1 MRGTELSQLTIS
13 TVRTDADLED
23 MIEVQALVRPDWQ
36 PKLENLRHN
45 LESNPD
51 LTYFVGRLG
60 EEPVA
65 CGFVEPWADFSQG
78 DLAVVPARRR
88 RGIGS
93 ALFAEI
99 SVRARGFGKS
109 EIQGEVKESD
119 AESRAFFERRGFVQT
134 GGEKAVVL
142 ELDGIE
148 PPDPE
153 PPEGLRI
160 VSRAEE
166 PDRLYEMYALAV
178 QADEDIPGSAGV
190 QSYERWRAMDIDRP
204 NCLPELCFLALAG
217 EEVVGYAFLQAS
229 GERAFHGLTVTRRDW
244 RRRGVASALKRTEI
258 AAAKDAGFKRLL
270 TESEERNEPMR
281 RLNEKLGFVPAP
293 EWSTVVMRGP
303 LALP

>member
-1 MRGTELSQLTIS
+1 MLAIDV
-13 TVRTDADLED
+13 VRSDADLEA
-23 MIEVQALVRPDWQ
+23 MIQVQALVRPDWR

-51 LTYFVGRLG
+51 LTYVVGRLG
-60 EEPVA
+60 DEPVG
-65 CGFVEPWADFSQG
+65 CGFIEPWGDLSQG
-78 DLAVVPARRR
+78 DIAVVPARRS

-99 SVRARGFGKS
+99 SSRGHSLGKA
-109 EIQGEVKESD
+109 EIQGEVQESD
-119 AESRAFFERRGFVQT
+119 AESLAFFEHRGFVPV

-142 ELDGIE
+142 ELEGIDA
-148 PPDPE
+148 PDPE
-153 PPEGLRI
+153 PPEGVRI
-160 VSRAEE
+160 VTRAEE
-166 PDRLYEMYALAV
+166 PDRLDEMYAVAT

-217 EEVVGYAFLQAS
+217 DEVIGYAFLQES
-229 GERAFHGLTVTRRDW
+229 GERAFHGLTATRRDW
-244 RRRGVASALKRTEI
+244 RRRGVATALKHAEI
-258 AAAKDAGFKRLL
+258 AAAKRAGFKRLL

-303 LALP
+303 IAILKG

>member
-1 MRGTELSQLTIS
+1 MLAIDV
-13 TVRTDADLED
+13 VRSDADLEA
-23 MIEVQALVRPDWQ
+23 MIQVQSLVRPDWR

-51 LTYFVGRLG
+51 LTYVVGRLG
-60 EEPVA
+60 DEPVG
-65 CGFVEPWADFSQG
+65 CGFIEPWGDFSQG
-78 DLAVVPARRR
+78 DIAVVPARRG

-99 SVRARGFGKS
+99 SSRGHSLGKA
-109 EIQGEVKESD
+109 EIQGEVQESD
-119 AESRAFFERRGFVQT
+119 TESLAFFEHRGFAPV

-142 ELDGIE
+142 ELEGIDL
-148 PPDPE
+148 PDPE
-153 PPEGLRI
+153 PPEGVRI
-160 VSRAEE
+160 VTRAEE
-166 PDRLYEMYALAV
+166 PDRLDEMYAVAT

-217 EEVVGYAFLQAS
+217 DEVIGYALLQDS

-244 RRRGVASALKRTEI
+244 RRRGVATALKHAEI
-258 AAAKDAGFKRLL
+258 AAAKRAGFKRLL

-303 LALP
+303 IAILEG

>member
-1 MRGTELSQLTIS
+1 MLEIA

-23 MIEVQALVRPDWQ
+23 MIRVQALVRPDWR

-51 LTYFVGRLG
+51 LSYFVGRVG

-99 SVRARGFGKS
+99 SVRARGFGKT
-109 EIQGEVKESD
+109 EIQGEVQESD

-148 PPDPE
+148 PSEVE
-153 PPEGLRI
+153 PPKGVRI

-166 PDRLYEMYALAV
+166 PDRLDEMYALAV
-178 QADEDIPGSAGV
+178 QADEDIPGSAGR
-190 QSYERWRAMDIDRP
+190 QSYERWRAM
-204 NCLPELCFLALAG
+204 
-217 EEVVGYAFLQAS
+217 
-229 GERAFHGLTVTRRDW
+229 
-244 RRRGVASALKRTEI
+244 LKRAEI
-258 AAAKDAGFKRLL
+258 AAAKRAGFKRLL

-303 LALP
+303 LA

>member
-1 MRGTELSQLTIS
+1 MLVIS
-13 TVRTDADLED
+13 TVRSDADLED
-23 MIEVQALVRPDWQ
+23 MIRVQALVRPEWQ
-36 PKLENLRHN
+36 PKLENLRHH
-45 LESNPD
+45 LDSNPD

-65 CGFVEPWADFSQG
+65 CGFVEPWGPFSNG
-78 DLAVVPARRR
+78 DVAVVPARRR
-88 RGIGS
+88 SGIGS
-93 ALFAEI
+93 ALLAEV
-99 SVRARGFGKS
+99 SSRARGFGKT
-109 EIQGEVKESD
+109 EIQGEVQESD
-119 AESRAFFERRGFVQT
+119 AESRAFFDRRDFVPV
-134 GGEKAVVL
+134 GGEKALVL

-148 PPDPE
+148 PDEPE
-153 PPEGLRI
+153 PPEGVRI
-160 VSRAEE
+160 VTRAEMPE
-166 PDRLYEMYALAV
+166 RLDDMYVLAT

-217 EEVVGYAFLQAS
+217 DEVIGYAVLQDS

-244 RRRGVASALKRTEI
+244 RRRGVATALKQAEI
-258 AAAKDAGFKRLL
+258 STAKRAGYKRLL

-303 LALP
+303 LAR

>member
-1 MRGTELSQLTIS
+1 MQLAIAA
-13 TVRTDADLED
+13 VRTDADLEA
-23 MIEVQALVRPDWQ
+23 MIQVQALVRPDWE
-36 PKLENLRHN
+36 PKLENLRHH

-65 CGFVEPWADFSQG
+65 CGFVEPWGSFSQG
-78 DLAVVPARRR
+78 DVAVVPARRR

-99 SVRARGFGKS
+99 SALARGLGRD
-109 EIQGEVKESD
+109 EIQGEVQESD
-119 AESRAFFERRGFVQT
+119 AESRAFFEGRGFVQT

-148 PPDPE
+148 PPEVD
-153 PPEGLRI
+153 PPEGVRM

-166 PDRLYEMYALAV
+166 PDRLDEMYALAV

-217 EEVVGYAFLQAS
+217 EEVIGYAFLQAS
-229 GERAFHGLTVTRRDW
+229 SERAFHGLTVTRRDW
-244 RRRGVASALKRTEI
+244 RRRGVASALKRAEI
-258 AAAKDAGFKRLL
+258 AAAKRAGFKRLL

-293 EWSTVVMRGP
+293 EWSTVVMKGP

>member
-1 MRGTELSQLTIS
+1 MLAITAVRG
-13 TVRTDADLED
+13 DADLED
-23 MIEVQALVRPDWQ
+23 MIRVQALVRPDWQ

-51 LTYFVGRLG
+51 LTYYVGRLG

-65 CGFVEPWADFSQG
+65 CGFVEPWGSFSHG
-78 DLAVVPARRR
+78 DVAVVPARRG
-88 RGIGS
+88 RGVGS

-99 SVRARGFGKS
+99 SARARGLGRT
-109 EIQGEVKESD
+109 EIQGEVQESD
-119 AESRAFFERRGFVQT
+119 GESLAFFEHRGFVPV

-142 ELDGIE
+142 ELEGIE
-148 PPDPE
+148 PPEPH
-153 PPEGLRI
+153 PPEGVRI

-166 PDRLYEMYALAV
+166 PHRLDEMYALAV

-217 EEVVGYAFLQAS
+217 DEVIGYAFLQDS
-229 GERAFHGLTVTRRDW
+229 GERAFHGLTVTRREW
-244 RRRGVASALKRTEI
+244 RRRGVATALKHAEI
-258 AAAKDAGFKRLL
+258 ATAKRAGFKRLL

-303 LALP
+303 LA

>member
-1 MRGTELSQLTIS
+1 MLAIAP
-13 TVRTDADLED
+13 VRTDADLEA
-23 MIEVQALVRPDWQ
+23 MIRVQALVRPNWQ

-45 LESNPD
+45 LDSNPN

-65 CGFVEPWADFSQG
+65 CGFVEPWGELAQG

-88 RGIGS
+88 QGIGS

-99 SVRARGFGKS
+99 SARGRTLDTG
-109 EIQGEVKESD
+109 ELQGEVQESD
-119 AESRAFFERRGFVQT
+119 AESRAFFEHRGFVPV

-142 ELDGIE
+142 ELEGIDPPEVE
-148 PPDPE
+148 PPD
-153 PPEGLRI
+153 GVRI
-160 VSRAEE
+160 VTRAEE
-166 PDRLYEMYALAV
+166 PDRLDGMYALAT

-204 NCLPELCFLALAG
+204 NCLPELCFLALADD
-217 EEVVGYAFLQAS
+217 EVVGYAFLLAQGS
-229 GERAFHGLTVTRRDW
+229 RAFHGLTVTRRDW
-244 RRRGVASALKRTEI
+244 RRRGVATALKHAEI
-258 AAAKDAGFKRLL
+258 ATAKREGFERLL

-293 EWSTVVMRGP
+293 EWSTIVIRGP
-303 LALP
+303 LAILGS